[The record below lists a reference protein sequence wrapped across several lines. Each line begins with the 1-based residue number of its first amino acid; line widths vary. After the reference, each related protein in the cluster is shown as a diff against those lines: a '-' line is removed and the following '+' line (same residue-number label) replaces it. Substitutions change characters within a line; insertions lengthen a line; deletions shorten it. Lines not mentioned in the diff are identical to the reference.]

1 MKQRTKIILTSG
13 LLVAISLLSLGGLNQ
28 TRAQTLK
35 HQLFM
40 ASALEGSDFRTVT
53 LPIFEGRALG
63 ETFWYVV
70 TESSD
75 QFDAAKRQVNFAP
88 KLGNLRGSSAVQQ
101 AKMVD
106 GKLEVSAS
114 VDFGASWFLNPGSS
128 VIPPENYEPGS
139 VARAQYSP
147 LIQLPNGII
156 LNASQVANQTG
167 KHDRVFELDTVN
179 RQVSLF
185 SSQGFFEGSKVWFTC
200 LEASA
205 AIPATLEFA
214 TWSPNLNLVPRPG
227 SSDAT
232 SSRNGIAIFMNGQ
245 VGLDNPNRQGLLSFL
260 YGEGDP
266 QHVIEHVPDNTNLAS
281 NYSPLM
287 DAHVSVWSS
296 KALNDQTN
304 TLQTR
309 FSRLPNLAA
318 QHAITATDGTAWTAT
333 GFVQNC
339 PIISIDHVAN

>member
-1 MKQRTKIILTSG
+1 MTPKKRVSTSSVI
-13 LLVAISLLSLGGLNQ
+13 VAISLLSLGGLIQ
-28 TRAQTLK
+28 TKAQTLK
-35 HQLFM
+35 HQLFI
-40 ASALEGSDFRTVT
+40 ASALESTDFRTVT
-53 LPIFEGRALG
+53 LPIFEGRVHG
-63 ETFWYVV
+63 EKFWYVV

-75 QFDAAKRQVNFAP
+75 QFDAARRKVNFAP
-88 KLGNLRGSSAVQQ
+88 KLGNLKGSSAIQQ
-101 AKMVD
+101 AKIVD
-106 GKLEVSAS
+106 GILEVSAS
-114 VDFGASWFLNPGSS
+114 VDFAASWFLNPGSS

-139 VARAQYSP
+139 VAQGQYSP
-147 LIQLPNGII
+147 FVQLPDGIV

-167 KHDRVFELDTVN
+167 KHDRVIELDTLN
-179 RQVSLF
+179 HLVSLF

-214 TWSPNLNLVPRPG
+214 TLTPKLNLAPRSG

-232 SSRNGIAIFMNGQ
+232 SSRNSIAIFMNGQ
-245 VGLDNPNRQGLLSFL
+245 AGLENPNRQGLLSFL

-266 QHVIEHVPDNTNLAS
+266 QNIIEQIPDNTNLAS

-296 KALNDQTN
+296 KSLNDQTN

-309 FSRLPNLAA
+309 FSKLPSLAA
-318 QHAITATDGTAWTAT
+318 QQAITATDGTPWKAT

-339 PIISIDHVAN
+339 PIISINQAVN

>member
-1 MKQRTKIILTSG
+1 MTPKKRVSTSSVI
-13 LLVAISLLSLGGLNQ
+13 VAISLLSLGGLIQ
-28 TRAQTLK
+28 TKAQTLK
-35 HQLFM
+35 HQLFI
-40 ASALEGSDFRTVT
+40 ASALESTDFRTVT
-53 LPIFEGRALG
+53 LPIFEGRVHG
-63 ETFWYVV
+63 EKFWYVV

-75 QFDAAKRQVNFAP
+75 QFDAARRKVNFAP
-88 KLGNLRGSSAVQQ
+88 KLGNLKGSSAIQQ
-101 AKMVD
+101 AKIVD
-106 GKLEVSAS
+106 GILEVSAS
-114 VDFGASWFLNPGSS
+114 VDFAASWFLNPGSS

-139 VARAQYSP
+139 VAQGQYSP
-147 LIQLPNGII
+147 FVQLPDGIV

-167 KHDRVFELDTVN
+167 KHDRVIELDTLN
-179 RQVSLF
+179 HLVSLF

-214 TWSPNLNLVPRPG
+214 TLTPKLNLAPRSG

-232 SSRNGIAIFMNGQ
+232 SSRNSIAIFMNGQ
-245 VGLDNPNRQGLLSFL
+245 AGLENPNRQGLLSFL

-266 QHVIEHVPDNTNLAS
+266 QNIIEQIPDNTNLAS

-296 KALNDQTN
+296 KSLNDQTN

-309 FSRLPNLAA
+309 FSKLPSLAA
-318 QHAITATDGTAWTAT
+318 QQAITATDGTPWAAT

-339 PIISIDHVAN
+339 PIISINQAVN

>member
-1 MKQRTKIILTSG
+1 MKQNKTALTSS
-13 LLVAISLLSLGGLNQ
+13 LLIAFSLLSLGGLIQ
-28 TRAQTLK
+28 TKAQTLK
-35 HQLFM
+35 HQLLM
-40 ASALEGSDFRTVT
+40 PSALESTDFKTVT
-53 LPIFEGRALG
+53 LPIFQGRADG
-63 ETFWYVV
+63 EAFWYVV

-75 QFDAAKRQVNFAP
+75 QNDALKRHINFAP
-88 KLGNLRGSSAVQQ
+88 KLGNLRGSSAVQP
-101 AKMVD
+101 AKIVD
-106 GKLEVSAS
+106 GILEVSAS
-114 VDFGASWFLNPGSS
+114 VDFSANWFLNPGSS

-139 VARAQYSP
+139 VAQAQYAP
-147 LIQLPNGII
+147 LIELPNGIV

-167 KHDRVFELDTVN
+167 VHDRVIKLDTLN
-179 RQVSLF
+179 HQVSLF

-200 LEASA
+200 FEASA

-214 TWSPNLNLVPRPG
+214 TFTPKLNLVPRLG
-227 SSDAT
+227 ESDDK

-245 VGLDNPNRQGLLSFL
+245 SGSENPNRQGLLSYL

-266 QHVIEHVPDNTNLAS
+266 QHVFEHIPDNKNPS
-281 NYSPLM
+281 SKYSPLM

-296 KALNDQTN
+296 KALKDQTN

-318 QHAITATDGTAWTAT
+318 QNAITATDGTAWKAT

-339 PIISIDHVAN
+339 PIISLELSN